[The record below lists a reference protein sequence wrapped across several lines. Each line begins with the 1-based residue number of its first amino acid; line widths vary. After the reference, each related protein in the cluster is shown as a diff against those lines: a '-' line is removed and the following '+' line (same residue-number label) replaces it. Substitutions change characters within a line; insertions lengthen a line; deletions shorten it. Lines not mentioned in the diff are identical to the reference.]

1 MNSPSNFFVEYMCER
16 ISKSEFSDDD
26 KAKEGDFINPTFY
39 ADLQFFYNVPDLQ
52 KAYELVSYN

>member
-1 MNSPSNFFVEYMCER
+1 MCER